1 MIAGKEA
8 EYWHPM
14 PDALWLTEKGRSIRH
29 CSSSPAF
36 SLVTTLR
43 ASTTEDLILNQRT
56 S

>member
-29 CSSSPAF
+29 CSSDDAF
-36 SLVTTLR
+36 SLVTTSH
-43 ASTTEDLILNQRT
+43 ASTREDAVSYQRG